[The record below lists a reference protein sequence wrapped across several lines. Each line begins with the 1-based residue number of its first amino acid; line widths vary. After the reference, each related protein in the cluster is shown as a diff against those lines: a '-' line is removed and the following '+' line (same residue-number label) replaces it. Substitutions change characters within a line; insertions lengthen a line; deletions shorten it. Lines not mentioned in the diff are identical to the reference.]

1 MEKIQISKLEYFEF
15 LNNIPITQLNK
26 CMKIDNKND
35 FNYYIK
41 DNYKYIM
48 KTNLKPLY
56 NIYYKIKI
64 K

>member
-1 MEKIQISKLEYFEF
+1 MEKIQISKLEYFEY

-26 CMKIDNKND
+26 YMKIDNKND
-35 FNYYIK
+35 LNYYIK
-41 DNYKYIM
+41 DNYKYCM

-56 NIYYKIKI
+56 NIYFKIKI